1 MSIEDQIRTHIAE
14 NFLFGDASQLGVN
27 DSFLDKGII
36 DSTGILE
43 IVLFLEEQFGI
54 KVADHEMLPENL
66 DSIANIVR
74 FVERSRAGK

>member
-1 MSIEDQIRTHIAE
+1 MSVENRLREYIGE
-14 NFLFGDASQLGVN
+14 NFLFGDASQLGLN

-43 IVLFLEEQFGI
+43 IIMFLEEEFGV
-54 KVADHEMLPENL
+54 KVEDKEMLPENL

-74 FVERSRAGK
+74 FVDRKAAKK